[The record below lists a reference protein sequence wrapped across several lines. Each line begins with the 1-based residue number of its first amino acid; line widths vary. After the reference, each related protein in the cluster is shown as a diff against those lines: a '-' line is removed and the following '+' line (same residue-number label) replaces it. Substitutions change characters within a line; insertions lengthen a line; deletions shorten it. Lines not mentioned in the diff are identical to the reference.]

1 MTLRLLFTL
10 HAIATIA
17 AAIVLVLAPTAIPRT
32 VGIIIMPSAFLLC
45 YLLAGA
51 ELCIGVISWGAR
63 EVTDAKALRVV
74 VTGFIVFHGASAMF
88 ELWAVTAGLSG
99 RIWANVVFR
108 IVAVAL
114 FAYYG
119 IAGRSLRDGPQGC
132 GGVPR
137 LR

>member
-1 MTLRLLFTL
+1 VTHPRGKRNRITLRLLFTL

-45 YLLAGA
+45 YLLAAA
-51 ELCIGVISWGAR
+51 ELCIGVVSWGAR
-63 EVTDAKALRVV
+63 ELTDAKALRVV
-74 VTGFIVFHGASAMF
+74 VTSFIVFHGASAIF
-88 ELWAVTAGLSG
+88 ELGALTAGLSG

-108 IVAVAL
+108 FVAVTL

-119 IAGRSLRDGPQGC
+119 IARRTG
-132 GGVPR
+132 
-137 LR
+137 

>member
-1 MTLRLLFTL
+1 VTHPRGKRNRITLRLLFTL

-45 YLLAGA
+45 YLLAAA
-51 ELCIGVISWGAR
+51 ELCIGVVSWGAR
-63 EVTDAKALRVV
+63 KLTDAKALRVV
-74 VTGFIVFHGASAMF
+74 VTSFIVFHGASAIF
-88 ELWAVTAGLSG
+88 ELWALTAGLSR

-108 IVAVAL
+108 FVAVTL

-119 IAGRSLRDGPQGC
+119 IARRPG
-132 GGVPR
+132 
-137 LR
+137 